1 MILLELLFCQTIGG
15 IRNGYETVGNIKV
28 FSMDS
33 FQQLEVANKVDTS
46 QTKLHVYCK
55 VNMASGKHEDA
66 SFVSLDDLENISI
79 LLNEDNDLEEETSHL
94 FTELSIFI
102 FKLEERHNQTGSIY
116 PKHRYRNRVTCF

>member
-28 FSMDS
+28 FSIDS
-33 FQQLEVANKVDTS
+33 FQQLDVANKVDTS

-55 VNMASGKHEDA
+55 VNMASGKHEEA
-66 SFVSLDDLENISI
+66 SLVSLDDLENISV

-94 FTELSIFI
+94 VIKYFYF
-102 FKLEERHNQTGSIY
+102 QA
-116 PKHRYRNRVTCF
+116 